1 MSDEL
6 KRFKVTEEVDCSEE
20 DSVLFRE
27 TLSEEDKILWD
38 IVWNNGSPIN
48 IFIKWGWKIED
59 GYQALLDRFKRS
71 IEINEIA
78 KKINERMAKFY
89 KDESDAKNKRR
100 SDDCNRE
107 CNLLSKKKGDNE
119 NV

>member
-78 KKINERMAKFY
+78 KNTPMINITARI
-89 KDESDAKNKRR
+89 
-100 SDDCNRE
+100 NR
-107 CNLLSKKKGDNE
+107 CLYAFLLIIFCGFFILISYSN
-119 NV
+119 